1 MPFVKRVGVGLVS
14 IAAMVLAVAS
24 ASSAHTAVRDRVC
37 AATVTQYKSYAAYPP
52 LPHWVWA
59 IPSGCVFTR
68 DRPPSAACQASDVRE
83 GCVSPPDVVVRFR
96 GRSYV
101 FHLTLRGVPAK
112 TEGIWRVGGARR
124 FVVAHGGRQPQRER
138 LFVEFTGREYN
149 GLVDSGLSRGQP
161 DLGAELRWRIEYNLD
176 RRNGLCC
183 PRLDPG
189 SPERSPYDVT
199 PVRLVVAGS

>member
-14 IAAMVLAVAS
+14 IAAVVLAVAS
-24 ASSAHTAVRDRVC
+24 ASGAQTPARDRVC
-37 AATVTQYKSYAAYPP
+37 AATVKLYKSYAAIPP

-68 DRPPSAACQASDVRE
+68 DRPPSAGCQASDVRD
-83 GCVSPPDVVVRFR
+83 GCVSPPDVAVRFR

-112 TEGIWRVGGARR
+112 TEGIWRIGGARR
-124 FVVAHGGRQPQRER
+124 FVVAYGGRQPQRQR

-149 GLVDSGLSRGQP
+149 GLLDSGPNRGQP

-176 RRNGLCC
+176 RRRGLCC
-183 PRLDPG
+183 PRVDRG
-189 SPERSPYDVT
+189 SPEQSPFNVT
-199 PVRLVVAGS
+199 PVRLVAAAG

>member
-1 MPFVKRVGVGLVS
+1 MKRAGVG
-14 IAAMVLAVAS
+14 IAAVVAVALAGGS
-24 ASSAHTAVRDRVC
+24 VSGAQTNAQDRVC
-37 AATVTQYKSYAAYPP
+37 SSAIGQYKSYAAYPP
-52 LPHWVWA
+52 LPHWVWS

-68 DRPPSAACQASDVRE
+68 DRPPSADCRASDVRE

-96 GRSYV
+96 GRTYV

-149 GLVDSGLSRGQP
+149 GLLDSGPGRGQP

-176 RRNGLCC
+176 RRRGLCC
-183 PRLDPG
+183 PRVDPG
-189 SPERSPYDVT
+189 SPERSPFDVT
-199 PVRLVVAGS
+199 PVRLVVAGG